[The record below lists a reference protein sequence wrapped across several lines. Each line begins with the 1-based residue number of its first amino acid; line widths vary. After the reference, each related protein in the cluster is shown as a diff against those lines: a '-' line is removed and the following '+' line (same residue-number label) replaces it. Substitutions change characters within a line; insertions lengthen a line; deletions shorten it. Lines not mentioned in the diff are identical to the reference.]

1 MATKKPTSKKT
12 TGKRVS
18 KKLSPLA
25 KQVPT
30 LAEVERY
37 VKAGGT
43 IGQLCAEYQ
52 ISRVTFY
59 KRLGAAV
66 LGIAPRGTRTRTRTS
81 K

>member
-1 MATKKPTSKKT
+1 MSKKLTTKKT
-12 TGKRVS
+12 TGKRVA

-25 KQVPT
+25 KAIPT
-30 LAEVERY
+30 LAEVKRY

-43 IGQLCAEYQ
+43 IGQLCGEYS

-59 KRLGAAV
+59 KRLPEAR
-66 LGIAPRGTRTRTRTS
+66 GIAPRGTRTRTS